1 MTDKRPEGTDFS
13 RKLAESSTLHVQSTG
28 LNDVNC
34 SCECSAVLQIKCHD
48 FKHVINTHL
57 GKVSCIGLAQH
68 HREILWLHQRQNP
81 VVSSGT
87 PLGQRNTYWTLP
99 EIYVSHQKSFF
110 PRATESE
117 VLQTEYVYVWQLHR
131 WAGQATMDNSRSEG
145 WLPSRH
151 PTSFLGPW
159 LHPLA
164 SAQHPFLKEYEKHE
178 TYMWVGWWEWIG
190 TDHSQEASTWQA
202 WGKPVRWP
210 IRLATEE
217 DSIWKKIK
225 WTLMGCW
232 WKEQRFNVYIKD
244 SFKLGNPQVTKA
256 WQKIAAGGIFLSL
269 NYFTCI

>member
-1 MTDKRPEGTDFS
+1 MYWT
-13 RKLAESSTLHVQSTG
+13 SSAS
-28 LNDVNC
+28 
-34 SCECSAVLQIKCHD
+34 
-48 FKHVINTHL
+48 
-57 GKVSCIGLAQH
+57 
-68 HREILWLHQRQNP
+68 
-81 VVSSGT
+81 
-87 PLGQRNTYWTLP
+87 QRNSMAASETKSCCQQWHSIWPKKHSYWTLP

-110 PRATESE
+110 PRATEAE
-117 VLQTEYVYVWQLHR
+117 ALQTEYVYIWQWHR

-145 WLPSRH
+145 CLPSRH
-151 PTSFLGPW
+151 PMSFLGSW

-217 DSIWKKIK
+217 DSMWKKIK

-232 WKEQRFNVYIKD
+232 WKEINRG
-244 SFKLGNPQVTKA
+244 LM
-256 WQKIAAGGIFLSL
+256 
-269 NYFTCI
+269 CILKTPSN